1 MRVTA
6 RSKTVPPAGVI
17 EQGVSWHRRTLE
29 ALLDN
34 NLLVVVILVQTLLVL
49 VIGRRLLDLDSW
61 LTLMAGREIVQHGL
75 PHHEVIT
82 TLPAGRNWV
91 DQQWLAQL
99 VFYGLHRLGGLGLAV
114 VFHALMIGTALTI
127 TIVGARVR
135 GASTRMTLLAS
146 SICLIVAPWSWQL
159 RAQSIALPLFALT
172 LALTST
178 DQALEAGRTT
188 LVFPALVLWANIHG
202 SVVIGAALVST
213 AGVLALARYL
223 RARGRRGAPRPWRQL
238 VFLAAPWACV
248 LASPY
253 GADLAGYYR
262 LILFDSPVSRHIT
275 EWQAPRPHGYF
286 LVFFAVAATTVA
298 VVVWQ
303 RRRLSAYDIVAL
315 ALTLAVALRSV
326 RAVVWFSL
334 AMALLLPLA
343 LDGLLRSGADPP
355 VHRRVA
361 ATLIGATAAVLV
373 ATSIFVATRNDPWF
387 ERGWSSA
394 AAYAAD
400 SAASTTDVKAAV
412 WSSARNADWLLWK
425 APELRGRLAWDSR
438 FELLTEPELSA
449 IVDFGKHNPGWRDL
463 VRGYPILVLD
473 RRRDGF
479 QVRALLKTT
488 ATRAIFEDHDTIV
501 LARSAG

>member
-34 NLLVVVILVQTLLVL
+34 NLLVVVILVQTLLIL

-82 TLPAGRNWV
+82 TLPAGRDWV

-343 LDGLLRSGADPP
+343 LDGLLRSGAESPRPP
-355 VHRRVA
+355 TGRGHVDRGDRRGPRRDVHLRRDSERPVVRTRLVVRGRVRGRQRRVDNRCQGRRLVEREKCGLA
-361 ATLIGATAAVLV
+361 VVEGPRTPWPPRLGFALRTADGAGVECDCRLRQAQPWMARPGAGLPDPGPRPPARRLPGAGV
-373 ATSIFVATRNDPWF
+373 AEND
-387 ERGWSSA
+387 R
-394 AAYAAD
+394 D
-400 SAASTTDVKAAV
+400 S
-412 WSSARNADWLLWK
+412 RH
-425 APELRGRLAWDSR
+425 LRG
-438 FELLTEPELSA
+438 P
-449 IVDFGKHNPGWRDL
+449 
-463 VRGYPILVLD
+463 
-473 RRRDGF
+473 
-479 QVRALLKTT
+479 
-488 ATRAIFEDHDTIV
+488 
-501 LARSAG
+501 